1 MTVAWSL
8 TTTTAGRVDTII
20 GTAEEHEAAV
30 TAVLAAALDAM
41 HPARTTQL
49 PHTPRYGLRAD
60 GGLVALIQTGTD
72 DAGCPDHAE
81 AASLIARIEV
91 ARSLSASPR

>member
-20 GTAEEHEAAV
+20 DTAAEHEAAV
-30 TAVLAAALDAM
+30 TAVLAVALDAM
-41 HPARTTQL
+41 HAAWTTQL
-49 PHTPRYGLRAD
+49 PHTPRYELRAD

-81 AASLIARIEV
+81 AAALIARIEV

>member
-8 TTTTAGRVDTII
+8 TMTTAGRVDTII
-20 GTAEEHEAAV
+20 DTAEEHDAAV

-41 HPARTTQL
+41 HAAQTTQL
-49 PHTPRYGLRAD
+49 PHSPRYELRAD

-72 DAGCPDHAE
+72 DAGSPDHAE
-81 AASLIARIEV
+81 AAALIQRIEV
-91 ARSLSASPR
+91 ARSVSASPR